1 MASIEKIIEINAT
14 PEDVFEVICRID
26 DFPKYTNLI
35 KDVKEI
41 EAGKFRW
48 VAKFGSLEFKWD
60 SIITELIEGKRVA
73 WASIS
78 GIKNSGSFNLEPTEK
93 GTKLT
98 FLMEYHFH
106 GGVVED
112 LVDYMSSYWLE
123 KISSDIINRVKKNL
137 EG

>member
-60 SIITELIEGKRVA
+60 SIITELVEGKRVA

-112 LVDYMSSYWLE
+112 LVDYVSTYWLE

-137 EG
+137 ES

>member
-60 SIITELIEGKRVA
+60 SIITELVEGKRVA

-112 LVDYMSSYWLE
+112 LVDYVSTYWLE

>member
-1 MASIEKIIEINAT
+1 MASIEKIVEINAT
-14 PEDVFEVICRID
+14 PEEVFEVICRID

-48 VAKFGSLEFKWD
+48 VAKFGSFGFKWD
-60 SIITELIEGKRVA
+60 SIITELVEGKRVA

-93 GTKLT
+93 GTKVT
-98 FLMEYHFH
+98 FLMEYLLPFSIMED
-106 GGVVED
+106 VVGH
-112 LVDYMSSYWLE
+112 VSSYWME
-123 KISSDIINRVKKNL
+123 KISSDILGMVKKVL
-137 EG
+137 EN